1 MEKMLDDFAK
11 SAERINELEG
21 HFLIEFLED
30 DQVICNCK
38 VTDKCDAERA
48 LDESAHLAE
57 VAERMLKEYYPT
69 TELEWHTYSEPNY
82 WGKDGEELS
91 DLDDVPIGG
100 TIQWC
105 IFND

>member
-1 MEKMLDDFAK
+1 METMFEQFCK
-11 SAERINELEG
+11 SAERINALDG

-38 VTDKCDAERA
+38 VTEKCDAEMA
-48 LDESAHLAE
+48 LDESAKLAE
-57 VAERMLKEYYPT
+57 VAEMMLNKYYPT

-82 WGKDGEELS
+82 WGKDGEELPM
-91 DLDDVPIGG
+91 LEDVPIGG